1 MTMMPADDAG
11 RAGIPALSVVQDEV
25 DALKHQVHNQD
36 EGGAGWGT
44 SVSEGL
50 GYLKP
55 FSPMGGSLGSVL
67 ALV

>member
-11 RAGIPALSVVQDEV
+11 RAEVPAPSVVQDEV
-25 DALKHQVHNQD
+25 DALKHHLHNQD
-36 EGGAGWGT
+36 KGGAGWRT

-55 FSPMGGSLGSVL
+55 FSPFAGPLGSVL
-67 ALV
+67 SK

>member
-11 RAGIPALSVVQDEV
+11 RAGVPAPSVAKDEV
-25 DALKHQVHNQD
+25 DALKCQVYNQGR
-36 EGGAGWGT
+36 GGAGWRT

-55 FSPMGGSLGSVL
+55 FSPFAGPLGSVL
-67 ALV
+67 PK

>member
-11 RAGIPALSVVQDEV
+11 RAEAPAPSVAKDEV
-25 DALKHQVHNQD
+25 DALKHHLHNQD
-36 EGGAGWGT
+36 KGGAGWGT